1 MRFLIDA
8 QLPPG
13 LAHWLSARGYPS
25 EHVNDLGLGAAPD
38 GEIEA
43 RARETEAVVWSKDA
57 GFADRARQ
65 SPGLQ
70 VVWLRIGNTT
80 NASLRARLLPH
91 LTVIATALEDGE
103 TVIEIR

>member
-1 MRFLIDA
+1 VRFLVDA
-8 QLPPG
+8 QLPPD
-13 LAHWLSARGYPS
+13 LAHWLSAQGYPS

-38 GEIEA
+38 DEIEA
-43 RARETEAVVWSKDA
+43 RARKIGAVVWSKDA

-80 NASLRARLLPH
+80 NAALRARLTPL
-91 LTVIATALEDGE
+91 LTVIATALKDGE

>member
-1 MRFLIDA
+1 MHFLIDA

-13 LAHWLSARGYPS
+13 LARWLTAQGYPS

-43 RARETEAVVWSKDA
+43 KARELRAMVWSKDS

-80 NASLRARLLPH
+80 NASLRERLAPL
-91 LTVIATALEDGE
+91 LMTIAAALEDGE
-103 TVIEIR
+103 SVIEIR